1 MLFELLLILG
11 LATSCAHVETGKAT
25 YYGSRGGQ
33 TASGERVDPKALTAA
48 HRTLPFGTIVRVTA
62 VKSGKRV
69 DVGITDR
76 GPYGRGR
83 IIDLTPAGFARL
95 APLRYGVIDVR
106 IEVVKE
112 APPRKARPRKAP
124 RRKSRRR

>member
-1 MLFELLLILG
+1 MLLELFIILA
-11 LATSCAHVETGKAT
+11 LSSSCAHVETGKAT
-25 YYGSRGGQ
+25 FYGSRGGQ
-33 TASGERVDPKALTAA
+33 TASGERVNPKALTAA

-62 VKSGKRV
+62 VKSGKHV
-69 DVGITDR
+69 DVRITDR

-95 APLRYGVIDVR
+95 APLRHGVIDVR
-106 IEVVKE
+106 LEVIKE

-124 RRKSRRR
+124 TRKSRRR